1 MDTLPGA
8 LDAKGK
14 MERAIGLGAIASSAQ
29 ELIDAGANDLE
40 VNTFIQ
46 GAEREL
52 ARQRPDVNKM
62 AEASRAS
69 QKYKELATGF

>member
-1 MDTLPGA
+1 MKTFPGA
-8 LDAKGK
+8 LDSTGK

-29 ELIDAGANDLE
+29 KLVDAGANDLE

-52 ARQRPDVNKM
+52 ARQRPDVQKM
-62 AEASRAS
+62 GEASMAA
-69 QKYKELATGF
+69 QKYQELAAGF

>member
-1 MDTLPGA
+1 MKQFPGA
-8 LDAKGK
+8 LDDTGK

-29 ELIDAGANDLE
+29 KLVDAGADDLE

-52 ARQRPDVNKM
+52 ARQRPDVQKM
-62 AEASRAS
+62 GEASIAA
-69 QKYKELATGF
+69 QKYQKLAAGL

>member
-1 MDTLPGA
+1 MNNFPGA
-8 LDAKGK
+8 LDETGK

-29 ELIDAGANDLE
+29 ELVDAGANDLE

-52 ARQRPDVNKM
+52 ARQRPDVQKM
-62 AEASRAS
+62 GEASRAA
-69 QKYKELATGF
+69 QKYQELAAGM